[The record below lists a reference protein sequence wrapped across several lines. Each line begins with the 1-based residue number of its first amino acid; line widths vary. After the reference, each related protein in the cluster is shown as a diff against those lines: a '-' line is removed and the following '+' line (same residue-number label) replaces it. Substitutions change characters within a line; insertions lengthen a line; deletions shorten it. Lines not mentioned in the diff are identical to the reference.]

1 MKIVLNNLEMVE
13 VRPKKKFYYL
23 GETWAVVPYPR
34 NGYTSNQVVH
44 FETGVRIPLEA
55 RTETLKSLIG
65 RAEQLLSDVL
75 KRFGSE
81 EFKKEINKNDK
92 IN

>member
-23 GETWAVVPYPR
+23 GETWAVVPYTR

-44 FETGVRIPLEA
+44 FETGVRIPLEG
-55 RTETLKSLIG
+55 RTEPLKSLIN

-81 EFKKEINKNDK
+81 EFKKEINKNYK

>member
-1 MKIVLNNLEMVE
+1 MKIVLGNLETVE

-44 FETGVRIPLEA
+44 FETGVRIPLEG
-55 RTETLKSLIG
+55 RTEPLKSLIG

-81 EFKKEINKNDK
+81 EFKKEIDKNDK